1 MKLDPHQNIKV
12 ESKIQAEKKQEFKQI
27 GRTIKKPGQHL
38 FAYNTETSKVY
49 KVEIQ
54 QVKTVDFTKT
64 DCSPSRAIVNPNH
77 PMLWAINLK
86 NAERKFGKNIQ

>member
-1 MKLDPHQNIKV
+1 MKLDPHKDIKI

-38 FAYNTETSKVY
+38 FALNIDNNRVY
-49 KVEIQ
+49 KVEVQ
-54 QVKTVDFTKT
+54 QVKTIDFEKT
-64 DCSPSRAIVNPNH
+64 DVSPNKAVVNPNH

-86 NAERKFGKNIQ
+86 NAERKFSKNFK